1 MPDQRII
8 LASKSPR
15 RKYLLEQI
23 NLKFDVIASSVLEYT
38 EEELT
43 PAEFAEKMA
52 LSKASDVARSVNNA
66 LIIGADTIVVHDDE
80 ILGKPVD
87 DEDAK
92 KLLKRLSGH
101 THNVYTGVALL
112 RTDQEGELEHSI
124 TFYSKTNVVFAKLDE
139 KEIEEYIK
147 SGSPMD
153 KAGAYGI
160 QDDWGSLF
168 VKRIDGDY
176 YNVVGFPLQKF
187 YTMMKSFAPEA
198 LPHAI

>member
-1 MPDQRII
+1 
-8 LASKSPR
+8 
-15 RKYLLEQI
+15 LLEQI
-23 NLKFDVIASSVLEYT
+23 NLKFDVIASTVLEYT
-38 EEELT
+38 EDELT

-92 KLLKRLSGH
+92 RLLKRLSGH

-112 RTDQEGELEHSI
+112 KTDNNGEPERSI
-124 TFYSKTNVVFAKLDE
+124 TFYSKTNVVFAKLDD
-139 KEIEEYIK
+139 KEIEEYVN

>member
-23 NLKFDVIASSVLEYT
+23 NLKFDVIASTVLEYT
-38 EEELT
+38 EDELT

-92 KLLKRLSGH
+92 RLLKRLSGH

-112 RTDQEGELEHSI
+112 KTDNNGEPERSI
-124 TFYSKTNVVFAKLDE
+124 TFYSKTNVVFAKLDD
-139 KEIEEYIK
+139 KEIEEYVN

>member
-1 MPDQRII
+1 VPDQRII

-23 NLKFDVIASSVLEYT
+23 NLKFDVIASTVLEYT
-38 EEELT
+38 EDELT

-92 KLLKRLSGH
+92 RLLKRLSGH

-112 RTDQEGELEHSI
+112 KTDNNGEPERSI
-124 TFYSKTNVVFAKLDE
+124 TFYSKTNVVFAKLDD
-139 KEIEEYIK
+139 KEIEEYVN